1 MRVLFLKLGSPSFSS
16 EERKLFSCL
25 SSQHCK
31 LFLTFPHRSA
41 ISCRAQDISFPSYL
55 CPFLGHRVEVS
66 SRPCPSVPFTSILAC
81 CPHCS
86 QTGMLE
92 QSALLCFG
100 GCPAVTP
107 SLVWAALHLGS
118 HQGPGRDGGLGV
130 ETVDL
135 TSSWEWV
142 PGCLLY
148 GHVKAEQA
156 SLIPSSFIHSLTTS
170 AVDTQDD

>member
-1 MRVLFLKLGSPSFSS
+1 MFLKLGSPSFSS

-118 HQGPGRDGGLGV
+118 HQGPGRDGGLGGG
-130 ETVDL
+130 DCG
-135 TSSWEWV
+135 
-142 PGCLLY
+142 PHLLL
-148 GHVKAEQA
+148 GMGTWMPALWPCESRAGITH
-156 SLIPSSFIHSLTTS
+156 SILIHSFTHNKCCRYPR
-170 AVDTQDD
+170 